1 MLFVVLM
8 AGNCSANSFTFFE
21 KAVLGAVRVNGKRPM
36 GWEEMYTTTR
46 AASPVTRRNVGQGF
60 VLATWSKFNAVS
72 AARAGFDAVESAQ
85 GHFYI
90 QEPIAYSRLWFDIAN
105 ATTAQQHD
113 EDSKPPSVPPGKVI
127 GGEVSLW
134 GDPWCFNGLNCT
146 RNDQLIQPPREAG
159 WMYYEKFDAQFEESL
174 WAMLL
179 PRSVVGAASFW
190 RFEHDI
196 SADDPHFIARYH
208 LHAKRL
214 GQRFNATRGGGCPIG
229 CKCSAAKKC
238 GVAYS
243 NSSTAWQH

>member
-179 PRSVVGAASFW
+179 PR
-190 RFEHDI
+190 
-196 SADDPHFIARYH
+196 
-208 LHAKRL
+208 
-214 GQRFNATRGGGCPIG
+214 
-229 CKCSAAKKC
+229 
-238 GVAYS
+238 
-243 NSSTAWQH
+243 